1 MLAATCKSSLEE
13 LDVGFCAGVSDKGL
27 GYLVSKVARQLS
39 KIHVWG
45 CAQITED
52 FLDGHDRLDEGG
64 LEIVG
69 VWMKKSGGRS
79 LR

>member
-1 MLAATCKSSLEE
+1 M
-13 LDVGFCAGVSDKGL
+13 SDKGL
-27 GYLVSKVARQLS
+27 GYLVSKVGRQLS

-45 CAQITED
+45 CAQITDD
-52 FLDGHDRLDEGG
+52 FLDGHDRTDGG

-69 VWMKKSGGRS
+69 VWMKKFGGRS